1 MENKNTSQQAQII
14 RQSQVKAVLDY
25 FTLIGKT
32 PSLTDVMK
40 TSTMMEQYILNGYSQ
55 KLKEQ
60 FESLDRHIQE
70 NI

>member
-1 MENKNTSQQAQII
+1 MENKNTTQQAQII

-25 FTLIGKT
+25 FTLIEKK
-32 PSLTDVMK
+32 PSITDVMK
-40 TSTMMEQYILNGYSQ
+40 AATMMEQYITNGYSQ

-60 FESLDRHIQE
+60 FESLDKHRSD

>member
-1 MENKNTSQQAQII
+1 MENKNTAQQAQII

-25 FTLIGKT
+25 FTLIEKK
-32 PSLTDVMK
+32 PSITDVMK
-40 TSTMMEQYILNGYSQ
+40 AATMMEQYITNGYSQ

-60 FESLDRHIQE
+60 FESLDKHIAD